1 MCDKVEILYYV
12 VHQKQFKNNTY
23 LQSKHSSFKRQEN
36 QVQALKQLNIKP

>member
-12 VHQKQFKNNTY
+12 AHQKQFKNNTY
-23 LQSKHSSFKRQEN
+23 NPHSSFKRQEN